1 MNGDSLKNLRPE
13 EIKRLE
19 ALSKI
24 GKRINTPER
33 FSEAL
38 RAVLETVVDTMEAER
53 GALFLAADGESIP
66 VLELA
71 LDTTSSDAVQGFRYS
86 STVVEKVW
94 NTLQPVVEFDTE
106 DSDDLADRAS
116 IVTEGIRSVISVPL
130 VGRQSKLGVLYLD
143 TVIT

>member
-1 MNGDSLKNLRPE
+1 MAETPIRRVNRESLKNLRPE

-38 RAVLETVVDTMEAER
+38 KAVLETVVDTMEAER
-53 GALFLAADGESIP
+53 GALFLAAEGEQSLP

-71 LDTTSSDAVQGFRYS
+71 LD
-86 STVVEKVW
+86 
-94 NTLQPVVEFDTE
+94 NT
-106 DSDDLADRAS
+106 ARC
-116 IVTEGIRSVISVPL
+116 
-130 VGRQSKLGVLYLD
+130 
-143 TVIT
+143 